1 MEEQKEQK
9 TIADSKP
16 QKQGIDFMKLWN
28 LGLKHRKLYYK
39 VLGIAFVVALVIVF
53 SIPKTYTCEVMLAP
67 ELSTARST
75 NSLSSLARSFGMRLG
90 SNLLGNGSEALM
102 PNLYPDLMNS
112 VDFMTSLFDIQVCAE
127 DSITPKSYY
136 DYLVNDQKRP
146 WWSAAI
152 GGTIGAIADLFA
164 SEDTVELAAAN
175 RKVNPFKLTKRQ
187 TRIVKVISNKV
198 VCDVDQKT
206 LVITI
211 DVTDQDPVVCA
222 TVADSVKARL
232 QQFITDYR
240 TNKSR
245 IDYEYNKKLV
255 AEAKER
261 YDKARQRY
269 VEFADAN
276 QDIILQSVRTKL
288 ADLENE
294 MQLQFNA
301 YQTYVAAAQNAE
313 AQVQQDTPAFMTLQ
327 SATVPIK
334 PTGPKKK
341 RILFIFLFL
350 AFAGTSVYVLHKENE
365 LKPLLG
371 LS

>member
-1 MEEQKEQK
+1 MEELKEQK
-9 TIADSKP
+9 SKP
-16 QKQGIDFMKLWN
+16 ASRPKKKSIDFVKLWN
-28 LGLKHRKLYYK
+28 LGWKHRRLYYK
-39 VLGIAFVVALVIVF
+39 VLGIAAVIGIVVAF
-53 SIPKTYTCEVMLAP
+53 SLPKVYKCEVLLAP
-67 ELSTARST
+67 ELSTARSSS
-75 NSLSSLARSFGMRLG
+75 SLSSLARSFGMRLG
-90 SNLLGNGSEALM
+90 SNILGNASEALM

-112 VDFMTSLFDIQVCAE
+112 VDFKTSLFDIQVCAE

-136 DYLVNDQKRP
+136 DYLLNDQKTP

-152 GGTIGAIADLFA
+152 GGVVGTLASLFA
-164 SEDTVELAAAN
+164 AEDSTEQSAA
-175 RKVNPFKLTKRQ
+175 VNPFHLTREQ
-187 TRIVKVISNKV
+187 SRIAKVITKKV

-211 DVTDQDPVVCA
+211 DVTDQDPIICA

-232 QQFITDYR
+232 QKFITDYR

-245 IDYEYNKKLV
+245 IDLEYNRKLC

-261 YDKARQRY
+261 YEKARQRY
-269 VEFADAN
+269 VDFADSN

-288 ADLENE
+288 TDLENE

-301 YQTYVAAAQNAE
+301 YQTYVTTVQNAE
-313 AQVQQDTPAFMTLQ
+313 AQVQQETPAFMTLQ
-327 SATVPIK
+327 SATVPLIAE
-334 PTGPKKK
+334 GPNKKK
-341 RILFIFLFL
+341 VLLVFLFL
-350 AFAGTSVYVLHKENE
+350 AFVGTSAYVLHRENE